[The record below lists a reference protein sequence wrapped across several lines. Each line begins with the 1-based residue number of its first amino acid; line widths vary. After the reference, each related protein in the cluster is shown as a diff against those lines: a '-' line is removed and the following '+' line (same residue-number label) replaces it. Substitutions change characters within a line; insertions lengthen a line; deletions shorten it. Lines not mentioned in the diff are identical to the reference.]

1 MIMIIDVD
9 SLMNRDQVESAQ
21 NECNLALRE
30 LLIMSDEDSEDSNQR
45 LKFGK
50 LLLQLNALLKQVDK
64 RLIEHEL
71 FHNRDIRAALMRS
84 SSVKPYPDI
93 STPPPPPFNFAFH
106 SVLLKLSQ
114 SNHEFANRFNESFLR
129 HVNFLNLTSSSQSQS
144 QSNNQ

>member
-1 MIMIIDVD
+1 MIIDVD

-21 NECNLALRE
+21 NECNLALRD
-30 LLIMSDEDSEDSNQR
+30 LLMSDEDNNSNNQR

-64 RLIEHEL
+64 RIIEHEL

-84 SSVKPYPDI
+84 SSVKPYPEI
-93 STPPPPPFNFAFH
+93 SPPPPSFNLAFH

-129 HVNFLNLTSSSQSQS
+129 HLNFLNLTSSSQTTS

>member
-30 LLIMSDEDSEDSNQR
+30 LLMSDEDTNNNQR

-93 STPPPPPFNFAFH
+93 STPPPPPFNLAFH

-144 QSNNQ
+144 NNQ

>member
-30 LLIMSDEDSEDSNQR
+30 LLMSDEDTNNNQR

-93 STPPPPPFNFAFH
+93 STPPPPFNLAFH

-129 HVNFLNLTSSSQSQS
+129 HVNFLNLTSSQTTS